1 MGGTTRTKYLVLKV
15 VVKMN
20 QLQEV
25 LAGDLQALPLQV
37 TAGDAFNGNAKHL
50 DQGWRGIQ
58 DKQSE
63 VELSKKLQ
71 LT

>member
-1 MGGTTRTKYLVLKV
+1 
-15 VVKMN
+15 MN